1 MGKGALYATPMDP
14 FLISLTSFHPDE
26 RTPDPERLLRYA
38 ASSAF
43 IYRTAPETAT
53 QRILPLNRDP
63 ESR

>member
-1 MGKGALYATPMDP
+1 MGP

-38 ASSAF
+38 LSSASV
-43 IYRTAPETAT
+43 YQTAPETTT

-63 ESR
+63 ESH